1 MRIGAIGID
10 SSHTPVFTNRINT
23 LFKEGKTKCQVTHF
37 WDPGTHQW
45 QHPDGPAQSAKDV
58 AKWREDAIKEGAK
71 QVDTIDDLLKN
82 VDGVMVLNIGG
93 ARHLELAVP
102 SLAKGMPT
110 YVDKPLTC
118 STDQAKAL
126 LAMSRLYKAR
136 CYSASSLRF
145 ITEIPKLD
153 KEKLGDI
160 VAIDAFGNGEVMD
173 LMPDLWHY
181 GCHSIEMVD
190 AIFRWAGQGGG
201 GVKRVSAVKSA
212 TPFVKGGKAQPG
224 VEAKSGYHLLD
235 MEYHD
240 GRIARI
246 RCDRNGSWAFGAT
259 VHGTKG
265 VQQFVVDFAPVYTR
279 LVEGMVKF
287 FEGGPA
293 PVDLRDIV
301 ENVAVMEAGNRSIAM
316 GGEWV
321 EIPTIE

>member
-1 MRIGAIGID
+1 MRIGIIGCD
-10 SSHTPVFTNRINT
+10 SSHTPVFTNRVNT
-23 LFKEGKTKCQVTHF
+23 MHKEGKTPCKVTCF
-37 WDPGTHQW
+37 WDPGNHEW
-45 QHPDGPAQSAKDV
+45 QHPDGPMQSEKDV
-58 AKWREDAIKEGAK
+58 SKWREDTIKDGAK
-71 QVDTIDDLLKN
+71 PVASIDELLSQ
-82 VDGVMVLNIGG
+82 VDGVMVLNINGS
-93 ARHLELAVP
+93 RHLELAVP
-102 SLAKGMPT
+102 SLAKGLPT
-110 YVDKPLTC
+110 YIDKPLTC
-118 STDQAKAL
+118 STDQARAL

-190 AIFRWAGQGGG
+190 AIFRWSGQGGG

-212 TPFVKGGKAQPG
+212 TPFSKGAQAEPG
-224 VEAKSGYHLLD
+224 IEAKSGYHLIDL
-235 MEYHD
+235 EYHD

-246 RCDRNGSWAFGAT
+246 RCDRNGAWAFGAT
-259 VHGTKG
+259 IHGVKG
-265 VQQFVVDFAPVYTR
+265 VQQFVVDFAPVYMR

-287 FEGGPA
+287 FEGGDA
-293 PVDLRDIV
+293 PVELRDIV
-301 ENVAVMEAGNRSIAM
+301 ENVAVMEAGNRSIAL

-321 EIPTIE
+321 GVPTVE

>member
-1 MRIGAIGID
+1 MRIGVVGID

-23 LFKEGKTKCQVTHF
+23 LNKEGRTPCRVTCF
-37 WDPGTHQW
+37 WDPGVHEW

-58 AKWREDAIKEGAK
+58 AKWREDAVKEGAR
-71 QVDTIDDLLKN
+71 QVGSIGELLGQ
-82 VDGVMVLNIGG
+82 VDGVMVLNING

-102 SLAKGMPT
+102 SLAKGLPT

-118 STDQAKAL
+118 SLDQARAL
-126 LAMSRLYKAR
+126 LNMSRLYGAR

-181 GCHSIEMVD
+181 GCHSLEMVD
-190 AIFRWAGQGGG
+190 AIFRWSGQGP

-212 TPFVKGGKAQPG
+212 TPFTKGQKAQPG
-224 VEAKSGYHLLD
+224 VEAKAGYHLIDL
-235 MEYHD
+235 EYHD

-246 RCDRNGSWAFGAT
+246 RCDRNGAWAFGAT

-265 VQQFVVDFAPVYTR
+265 VQQFVVDFGPVYTR

-301 ENVAVMEAGNRSIAM
+301 ENVAVMEAGNRSIAE
-316 GGEWV
+316 GGAWMDV
-321 EIPTIE
+321 PTIA